1 MIICARS
8 TWRSRDTAHKAQ
20 ITQRKPVETRLYDF
34 QTWQKHIFFLFSSF
48 SFVLFCFP
56 FLFFSFLLSFFFFLF
71 YPFLSFPFFLQFSF
85 LFFSFLFSF
94 ILFFLFF
101 PFFFSFLFSFLSF
114 SFLFSFLS
122 FSFLFSFLS
131 FPFLFSFFSFLF
143 FSFLFLFECLTP
155 VTLYVS
161 IIRIEKKMMA
171 VNAIRA
177 AFNEYKKK
185 TCITFV
191 PRTTEAGYLTF
202 TGAGKGYVRMRAERL
217 FIVVY
222 YLIIYLQWFLH
233 SDWPRACQLSQ
244 KREIE
249 SAKLWNWKWFSWK
262 RFLNSFRANY
272 YGLFGR
278 SHVKLVIFN
287 KWSYCNQ
294 NAWIVPNNSVTQ
306 IIVCVWFK
314 TSNYRISRAVVE

>member
-1 MIICARS
+1 MEITWYS
-8 TWRSRDTAHKAQ
+8 TQSADDAKKTRRNKIVWFSNMA
-20 ITQRKPVETRLYDF
+20 ETYFLSF
-34 QTWQKHIFFLFSSF
+34 FFLFF
-48 SFVLFCFP
+48 CFVLFSFP
-56 FLFFSFLLSFFFFLF
+56 FLFFYLSFSFFSILF
-71 YPFLSFPFFLQFSF
+71 FPFLFFLQFSF
-85 LFFSFLFSF
+85 LFFSFFS
-94 ILFFLFF
+94 FLFF
-101 PFFFSFLFSFLSF
+101 PFFSFLFFSFLFLS
-114 SFLFSFLS
+114 
-122 FSFLFSFLS
+122 FSFLS

-143 FSFLFLFECLTP
+143 FSFLFLFECLAP

-161 IIRIEKKMMA
+161 IIRTEKKMMA

-294 NAWIVPNNSVTQ
+294 NAWIVPNNSVTE
-306 IIVCVWFK
+306 IIVCIWFK
-314 TSNYRISRAVVE
+314 TSNHRISRAVVE